1 MQRAFIHVRGFREVA
16 NGPVLFFFLLCGPSH
31 HISSCLFH
39 NPHLLHLCFST
50 IFLALLP
57 QQAQPAS
64 QQWAKRC
71 PTQQCSSVC
80 DPHPC
85 LPGRPW
91 LPNDD
96 DPPATVAL
104 SQFATGTCLHHTV
117 TGRGHNLCVCVCV
130 FIIFLFVFLLEVFF
144 VLYCRVYILQYKA
157 H

>member
-1 MQRAFIHVRGFREVA
+1 MQRAFIHVRGFRELA

-57 QQAQPAS
+57 QQTQPAS
-64 QQWAKRC
+64 QQWAKRY
-71 PTQQCSSVC
+71 PTQQCSSAC
-80 DPHPC
+80 DPHPR

-117 TGRGHNLCVCVCV
+117 TGRGHNLCVW
-130 FIIFLFVFLLEVFF
+130 FVFF
-144 VLYCRVYILQYKA
+144 VFFCFC
-157 H
+157 